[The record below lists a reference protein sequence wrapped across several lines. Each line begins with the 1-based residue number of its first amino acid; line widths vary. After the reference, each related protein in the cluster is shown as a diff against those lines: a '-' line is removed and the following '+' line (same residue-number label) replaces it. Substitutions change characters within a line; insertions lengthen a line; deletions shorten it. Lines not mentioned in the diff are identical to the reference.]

1 MSEKTTSNTYEVAY
15 FDFGIQYSSW
25 LLIILLLLLL
35 STKTFRKNFRI
46 DIPYERKYIIMLVS
60 FMYNLWK
67 ISTVSSQKRNKKYA
81 IVKR

>member
-1 MSEKTTSNTYEVAY
+1 
-15 FDFGIQYSSW
+15 
-25 LLIILLLLLL
+25 
-35 STKTFRKNFRI
+35 
-46 DIPYERKYIIMLVS
+46 MLVS